1 MEASTWH
8 ILEYCDI
15 FQFMKITAAD
25 ALELSVPER
34 IQLVIEI
41 WDSIAECPEQIELTD
56 ATRQLLRKRLAAYRE
71 NPDAGSPW
79 EDVKRRIL
87 NG

>member
-1 MEASTWH
+1 MSS
-8 ILEYCDI
+8 LCYFCL
-15 FQFMKITAAD
+15 MKITAAD

-34 IQLVIEI
+34 IQLITEI
-41 WDSIAECPEQIELTD
+41 WDSIAECPEKIELTD
-56 ATRQLLRKRLAAYRE
+56 ATRHLLRKRLAAYRA
-71 NPDAGSPW
+71 NPSAGSPW